1 MLLAITLTHLNDLE
15 NACRAYE
22 QAVSLEKE
30 DPLVHLNY
38 AILLYNTDKQSHAA
52 KQFEQFES
60 KFRKYKPANPDP
72 EVHGI

>member
-1 MLLAITLTHLNDLE
+1 MYNSPTLVWPCKTNPLSTSV
-15 NACRAYE
+15 CR
-22 QAVSLEKE
+22 E

-38 AILLYNTDKQSHAA
+38 AILLYNTDKQSRAA